1 MDEARRLGAKTV
13 AITVNRDAPIAAV
26 ADVVIAPVVGA
37 EIVAGSTRMKA
48 GTAQKLILNMIST
61 ATMVK
66 LGRVQSN
73 LMVDLRTWSVK
84 LRERAKR
91 IVAQLAHVTLLEAE
105 QALEATDWQVRQ
117 AIAWL
122 QSKRAH

>member
-1 MDEARRLGAKTV
+1 
-13 AITVNRDAPIAAV
+13 
-26 ADVVIAPVVGA
+26 
-37 EIVAGSTRMKA
+37 MKA

-122 QSKRAH
+122 QSKRAR